1 MKKQFLFIGIA
12 LFVILAPLSVRAQQG
27 PASDVGSD
35 VTPLGNKDILLM
47 VEKRIAQEDIVL
59 AINSSPCVFDTF
71 PPVLEDLK
79 RRGVPESVLK
89 AMLNAPYGP
98 SAKAQHD
105 DLDEHAIYHY
115 AEQLRQ
121 RNILSSSTG
130 VRGSENTSRRAARTR
145 ASRSTTRRRA

>member
-1 MKKQFLFIGIA
+1 MGIA
-12 LFVILAPLSVRAQQG
+12 LLVILAPMSVRAQQG
-27 PASDVGSD
+27 SAGEIASDV
-35 VTPLGNKDILLM
+35 TALGNKDILLM
-47 VEKRIAQEDIVL
+47 VEKRISQEDIIL

-71 PPVLEDLK
+71 PPVLDDLK

-98 SAKAQHD
+98 SAKAQHE

-121 RNILSSSTG
+121 RNILSPLTG
-130 VRGSENTSRRAARTR
+130 VRGSENSSRRAARSR
-145 ASRSTTRRRA
+145 ASRITTRRRA

>member
-1 MKKQFLFIGIA
+1 MKKHFLFVGIA
-12 LFVILAPLSVRAQQG
+12 LVVILAPLSVRAQKG
-27 PASDVGSD
+27 PAGEIVSDI
-35 VTPLGNKDILLM
+35 TPLSNKDILLM
-47 VEKRIAQEDIVL
+47 VEKRISQEDIVV

-71 PPVLEDLK
+71 PPVLDDLK

-89 AMLNAPYGP
+89 AMLSAPYGP

-121 RNILSSSTG
+121 RNILSPLSG
-130 VRGSENTSRRAARTR
+130 VRGSESTSRRAARTR
-145 ASRSTTRRRA
+145 ASRITTRRRA

>member
-1 MKKQFLFIGIA
+1 MKKHFLFVGIA
-12 LFVILAPLSVRAQQG
+12 LVVILAPLSVRAQKG
-27 PASDVGSD
+27 PAGDIVSDI
-35 VTPLGNKDILLM
+35 TPLSNKDILLM
-47 VEKRIAQEDIVL
+47 VEKRISQEDIVV

-71 PPVLEDLK
+71 PPVLDDLK

-89 AMLNAPYGP
+89 AMLSAPYGP

-121 RNILSSSTG
+121 RNILSPLSG
-130 VRGSENTSRRAARTR
+130 VRGSESTSRRAARTR
-145 ASRSTTRRRA
+145 ASRITTRRRA